1 MSPKCPRPAS
11 GVVVADAPVD
21 GGRDSANVSCQA
33 TVLLTADQLAAR
45 WQVRAQ
51 HVYMLAR
58 DGDLPHL
65 RIGRY
70 VRFRLAAIEAWEQDN
85 EERF

>member
-1 MSPKCPRPAS
+1 MSSKRPHKPS
-11 GVVVADAPVD
+11 RVVAATHSADD
-21 GGRDSANVSCQA
+21 GRDAADVSCQA
-33 TVLLTADQLAAR
+33 TVLLTADELAAR
-45 WQVRAQ
+45 WQVRSQ

-70 VRFRLAAIEAWEQDN
+70 VRFRLAAIEAWERDN